1 MTLSRGAQK
10 FERMTITLV
19 PTGDERSYRNVPTTF
34 NTVNRTYAWRQMQE
48 LNYMLVPR
56 KISSGEIK
64 VDIYLNS
71 TKRKKKPGISTMK
84 AVQDFIVDKVQSEW
98 QGLKFGGI
106 TKASAATPPAQTV
119 TRGTIEEILGATL
132 EK

>member
-34 NTVNRTYAWRQMQE
+34 NSVNRTYAWRQMQE

-71 TKRKKKPGISTMK
+71 SKRKKKPGTSNLKT
-84 AVQDFIVDKVQSEW
+84 VQDFVVEKVQSEW

-106 TKASAATPPAQTV
+106 TKASAATPPDQTV

-132 EK
+132 ER

>member
-10 FERMTITLV
+10 VERMTITLV

-34 NTVNRTYAWRQMQE
+34 NSVNRTYAWRQVQE

-71 TKRKKKPGISTMK
+71 SKRKKKPGASTMK
-84 AVQDFIVDKVQSEW
+84 VVQDFIAEKMQSEW
-98 QGLKFGGI
+98 RGLKFGGI
-106 TKASAATPPAQTV
+106 TKVSAAAPPAQTV